1 LSWPLIGAA
10 LFASNISTIHLVG
23 LASAGFADG
32 IVQGNFE
39 WLAAPLLVLLGLV
52 FAPFYFKN
60 KITTLPE
67 FLERR
72 YNGTA
77 RSLLA
82 FLAIMGALFMHIG
95 ISLYAGAVVF
105 ENFFGINIWVSI
117 GLISLVT
124 SIYTIVGGLK
134 SVVVTETIQTVILI
148 AGSAILTILAFMALP
163 EHGIYSYAD
172 LQAAVKPDQLD
183 LLRSAES

>member
-1 LSWPLIGAA
+1 MTSSDYFLADRSLSWPLIGAA
-10 LFASNISTIHLVG
+10 LFASNISTIHQVG

-105 ENFFGINIWVSI
+105 
-117 GLISLVT
+117 
-124 SIYTIVGGLK
+124 
-134 SVVVTETIQTVILI
+134 
-148 AGSAILTILAFMALP
+148 
-163 EHGIYSYAD
+163 
-172 LQAAVKPDQLD
+172 
-183 LLRSAES
+183 